1 MNKKQGAIMAIIDT
15 VIVIANEYL
24 IIIIS
29 VMELGQLLARSGLT
43 YPEVFSKVFH
53 DSSCHLGSFY

>member
-1 MNKKQGAIMAIIDT
+1 MAIIDT